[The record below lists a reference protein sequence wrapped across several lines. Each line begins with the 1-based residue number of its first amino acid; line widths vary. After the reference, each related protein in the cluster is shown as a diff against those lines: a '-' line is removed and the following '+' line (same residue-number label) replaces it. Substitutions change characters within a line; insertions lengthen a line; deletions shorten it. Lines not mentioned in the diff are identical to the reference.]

1 MATTGAKRRGHGEDG
16 IYFAAAKNRY
26 VGAVSVG
33 FGPDGRR
40 VRRKVY
46 GRTKQAV
53 RDKLK
58 ALHAELDRGLR
69 TSGRYTVRQAV
80 EDWLRDGLPG
90 RSERTRSVNREATA
104 PLLQLI
110 GCRPLRELTAGD
122 VRAALDTLS
131 ATHSTRYLQI
141 GRAALSRAIKYAEAH
156 DRVGRNVAT
165 LVDIPKGR
173 EGRPSRSF
181 TLGQTHALLTAAGES
196 WLNAYVV
203 LSLTVGV
210 RTEEARQLCWDHLDL
225 DGALDADPPVPPSV
239 AVWRSVRQGGDT
251 KTPKSRRTLALPQV
265 AVQALRQHRKRQAED
280 RLAAGSQWRDHD
292 LVFASAVGTPLDAAN
307 VRREFR
313 KITKSAGL
321 GTGWAP
327 LDLRHTFVS
336 LMSADGVPVEEI
348 ARLAGHNRTA
358 TTELVYRHE
367 LRPVITTGAEAMDRI
382 LDSPKP

>member
-1 MATTGAKRRGHGEDG
+1 
-16 IYFAAAKNRY
+16 
-26 VGAVSVG
+26 
-33 FGPDGRR
+33 
-40 VRRKVY
+40 
-46 GRTKQAV
+46 
-53 RDKLK
+53 
-58 ALHAELDRGLR
+58 
-69 TSGRYTVRQAV
+69 V

-90 RSERTRSVNREATA
+90 RSERTRAANRESAA
-104 PLLQLI
+104 PLLEFI
-110 GCRPLRELTAGD
+110 GSRPLRELTAGD
-122 VRAALDTLS
+122 VRAALDTVS
-131 ATHSTRYLQI
+131 TSHSTRYLQL
-141 GRAALSRAIKYAEAH
+141 GRAALARAIKYAEAH

-173 EGRPSRSF
+173 EGRASRSF
-181 TLGQTHALLTAAGES
+181 TLDQARALLKAASGS
-196 WLNAYVV
+196 RLNAYVV

-225 DGALDADPPVPPSV
+225 DGDPDADPPVPASV

-251 KTPKSRRTLALPQV
+251 KTPKSRRTLALPRA
-265 AVQALRQHRKRQAED
+265 AVQALGEHRKRQAED
-280 RLAAGSQWRDHD
+280 RLAAGCQWEDHG
-292 LVFASAVGTPLDAAN
+292 LVFASATGTPLDAGN

-367 LRPVITTGAEAMDRI
+367 LRPVITTGAEVMDRI
-382 LDSPKP
+382 LNSGGR